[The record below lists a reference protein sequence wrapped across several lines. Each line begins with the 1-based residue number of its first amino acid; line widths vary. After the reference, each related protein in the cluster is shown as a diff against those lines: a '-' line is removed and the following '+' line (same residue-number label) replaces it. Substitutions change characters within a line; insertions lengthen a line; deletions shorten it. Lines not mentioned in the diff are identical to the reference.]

1 MVIWMLAAIA
11 VYYAGVFL
19 PALFLLPRI
28 GVAAY
33 AGHRDVEPEPGLIH
47 ARALR
52 AQRNLAENLPVFLGL
67 ALLSLVLPEADISLA
82 VTGAA
87 VFVLARV
94 VYLPLYLMA
103 VPYLRSLVYGVGL
116 TGQIVMALA
125 LL

>member
-19 PALFLLPRI
+19 PPMFLLPKI

-33 AGHRDVEPEPGLIH
+33 AGHRDQDPAPGLIH
-47 ARALR
+47 GRALR
-52 AQRNLAENLPVFLGL
+52 AQRNMAENLPVFLGL
-67 ALLSLVLPEADISLA
+67 ALLSIVLPEADISLA
-82 VTGAA
+82 ISGAA
-87 VFVLARV
+87 VFVLARL